1 MFLDD
6 TGGRAV
12 ETLHLPAAYC
22 VAYQEQFSSGDAA
35 GGAYQC
41 FLTLSDSSG
50 WTIAPGGPA
59 TAFVAPVTRA
69 WGAGG
74 SDGGKCAAQ

>member
-1 MFLDD
+1 MLSLRKSLIRIDISLDA

-35 GGAYQC
+35 GGVYQC
-41 FLTLSDSSG
+41 LLTLSDPKDKAHRG
-50 WTIAPGGPA
+50 
-59 TAFVAPVTRA
+59 R
-69 WGAGG
+69 
-74 SDGGKCAAQ
+74 